1 MAKVSKKELTT
12 EEIKKQAIHKMLE
25 SLISGNSE
33 DAGVHLHDYLQIKT
47 QEIILGEKCKEDDKD
62 DEKSDDDDDDKK
74 SEKSDDDDEKSD
86 DDDDDKEKVD
96 EQTQSAAFANSGS
109 VIDDKVKGK
118 IKFENGGKKT
128 LKKHGNAPKEL
139 DDDKIEKTKFKSG
152 GKQPARTLEP
162 TPKPE
167 KFNDGRDKDLGTT
180 KS

>member
-33 DAGVHLHDYLQIKT
+33 EAGVHLHDYLQIKT
-47 QEIILGEKCKEDDKD
+47 QEIILGEKSKEDEKD
-62 DEKSDDDDDDKK
+62 DEKDEDDDDDKK
-74 SEKSDDDDEKSD
+74 SEKSDDDD

-96 EQTQSAAFANSGS
+96 EQAQSAAFANSGS
-109 VIDDKVKGK
+109 VMDDKVKGK

-128 LKKHGNAPKEL
+128 LKKHGNAAKGL